1 MIKLP
6 AEIVERCRKHGEEI
20 VRGYANNDHPESA
33 ALSIL
38 GVEKDP
44 LRQAEGKMAECI
56 FAAERGIP
64 FSAVNWTGRPEL
76 NGIDLMVNGVAVDV
90 KYCWP
95 EYRLL
100 IWSAGKGIERLKS
113 KEFDVFVLVKCRL
126 ADGGG
131 ESTHWITRREFIAK
145 HKVSPP
151 PKLPVDGTPYMHQRE
166 LRNIA
171 VFPAGREDLPENR
184 KPDDV
189 AGSTW
194 DAYTWLRKYH
204 PERLAAWLDLHPE
217 VPR

>member
-6 AEIVERCRKHGEEI
+6 DAIVERCRKHGEEI

-38 GVEKDP
+38 GIEKDP
-44 LRQAEGKMAECI
+44 IRQAEGKMAECI
-56 FAAERGIP
+56 FAAERGLP
-64 FSAVNWTGRPEL
+64 FSAVNWTGQPEL
-76 NGIDLMVNGVAVDV
+76 NGVDLVVNGVAVDV

-95 EYRLL
+95 GYRLL
-100 IWSAGKGIERLKS
+100 IWSAGKGIAKLLS

-126 ADGGG
+126 ADSGG

-151 PKLPVDGTPYMHQRE
+151 PNLPVKGTPHMHERD
-166 LRNIA
+166 LRDIGS
-171 VFPAGREDLPENR
+171 FPTDRAALAER
-184 KPDDV
+184 KPDAV

-204 PERLAAWLDLHPE
+204 PERLGAWLDRHPE